1 MWKFLGDLGDYA
13 LKHYGQLLVG
23 LFSGYILCLLYHRLI
38 GIRELKESYKMT
50 IRALEDQNLS
60 LKRIVHERLAKIT
73 PAQQDARFFKRLK
86 GFFGKRK

>member
-1 MWKFLGDLGDYA
+1 MQFVSELADYA
-13 LKHYGQLLVG
+13 IKNYGQLLVG

-60 LKRIVHERLAKIT
+60 LKKIVYERLAKIT
-73 PAQQDARFFKRLK
+73 PPQQDARFFQRLK
-86 GFFGKRK
+86 RFFWKGK